1 MGRVG
6 ATLFLLLVTIP
17 AAAEQSG
24 VVFSDDNAN
33 GERDPGEAPRQ
44 AIAVTNGRDVVV
56 TGADGLMLE
65 VHPAPEEVHSDGQQA
80 IGLDEFGGLVDD
92 AAALCS
98 LDGRTLITPD
108 GVLSADDSDPTI
120 LPSLRGTA

>member
-1 MGRVG
+1 MGRVV

-56 TGADGLMLE
+56 TGADLG
-65 VHPAPEEVHSDGQQA
+65 VQR
-80 IGLDEFGGLVDD
+80 LDELQHRLVKGCAILGGI
-92 AAALCS
+92 AAA
-98 LDGRTLITPD
+98 TK
-108 GVLSADDSDPTI
+108 A
-120 LPSLRGTA
+120 